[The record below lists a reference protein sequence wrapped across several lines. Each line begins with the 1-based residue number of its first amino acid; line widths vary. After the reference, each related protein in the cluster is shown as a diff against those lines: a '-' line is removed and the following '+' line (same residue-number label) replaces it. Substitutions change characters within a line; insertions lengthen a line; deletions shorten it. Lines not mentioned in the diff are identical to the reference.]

1 VNRREEL
8 ADRLAAVHDR
18 IGRACAEV
26 GRDPADVC
34 VIVVTKT
41 FPSTDVRLLAELG
54 VRDIGENRD
63 QEAAPKAA
71 ECADLGLRWHF
82 VGQLQTN
89 KAASVATYASA
100 VHSVDRPRLVDAL
113 GRAAVSAGR
122 ELDCLVQVS
131 LDLPADPGPEAAP
144 ADGRPGQMAARGGVF
159 PKHAVPLADRVAAVP
174 SLRLAG
180 VMAIAPPNADP
191 DAAFA
196 RLAGVAAA
204 VRDGHPTATWISA
217 GMSGDLEAAVA
228 HGATHLRV
236 GSAIL
241 GERPPAG

>member
-1 VNRREEL
+1 MNRRDEL

-18 IGRACAEV
+18 VGRACAEV

-34 VIVVTKT
+34 VIVVTKA
-41 FPSTDVRLLAELG
+41 FPPTDVRLLAELG

-63 QEAAPKAA
+63 QEAAPKAT

-113 GRAAVSAGR
+113 GRAALSAGR

-131 LDLPADPGPEAAP
+131 LDVPADPGTGAAP
-144 ADGRPGQMAARGGVF
+144 TDGRPGEVAPRGGVS
-159 PKHAVPLADRVAAVP
+159 PDQAVPLADRVAAAP

-180 VMAIAPPNADP
+180 VMAIAPLNSDP
-191 DAAFA
+191 GAAFSQ
-196 RLAGVAAA
+196 LADVAAA

-217 GMSGDLEAAVA
+217 GMSGDLEAALA